1 MALACAFEGTVG
13 FIVGV
18 VFPIGVG
25 CAKVGVC
32 GCVGAELADVVV
44 GLAVFALI
52 CAGVVVDCVV
62 AAGAVVDAPVVGAVC
77 VVLVAAALAMVCVCF
92 CWLCKLFNSDDND
105 GLLLVGVIWVGV
117 VELLGNGGFDSIVI
131 AEVCKL

>member
-1 MALACAFEGTVG
+1 MV
-13 FIVGV
+13 V

-32 GCVGAELADVVV
+32 GCVGAGLADVVV

-77 VVLVAAALAMVCVCF
+77 VVLVAAALAMVC
-92 CWLCKLFNSDDND
+92 
-105 GLLLVGVIWVGV
+105 
-117 VELLGNGGFDSIVI
+117 
-131 AEVCKL
+131 

>member
-13 FIVGV
+13 FIVVV

-32 GCVGAELADVVV
+32 GCVGAGLADVVV

-62 AAGAVVDAPVVGAVC
+62 AAGAVC